1 MSKRKKEAEKSIKL
15 GKKRQLQTKIRGTEN
30 SDGFPR
36 NLNIKKKENQP
47 GDKSRKKCKLREG
60 KRLI

>member
-47 GDKSRKKCKLREG
+47 GDKSRKNAN
-60 KRLI
+60 